1 MKSKENLLSLFV
13 VVLIGITA
21 FLIYKLDQVNKII
34 VQQNEIIQSI
44 EIKQAKDDLYLR
56 GWIAEVHN
64 RALSNVESST
74 FELFEYNVNKDISD
88 FIVIKKNLKYKIFLI
103 EMSLWSVKLPL
114 LGFQNEHLYQ
124 KIDLDL
130 ASLIIY

>member
-44 EIKQAKDDLYLR
+44 EIKQAEDDLYLR
-56 GWIAEVHN
+56 EWIAEVHN

-74 FELFEYNVNKDISD
+74 FESFEYYVNKDIQDLKANIS
-88 FIVIKKNLKYKIFLI
+88 IVQKSTEDLNQCFD
-103 EMSLWSVKLPL
+103 SLDKA
-114 LGFQNEHLYQ
+114 
-124 KIDLDL
+124 L
-130 ASLIIY
+130 AIARTYSSFKVIYFNC